1 MYGQEILDQLKYQTD
16 LQFGLR
22 AQPIDISDE
31 AGLVVAPDNFYYYGI
46 MADAAAN
53 AVIEEAKDLN
63 GNTILENF
71 AILAGQRLDGAFT
84 EIRLT
89 SGRVYAQ
96 LAPQYNPYIK
106 IKG

>member
-22 AQPIDISDE
+22 AQPIDIADT
-31 AGLVVAPDNFYYYGI
+31 ATYTAPDNFYYYGI
-46 MADAAAN
+46 MADAASN
-53 AVIEEAKDLN
+53 AVIDSAKDLN
-63 GNTILENF
+63 GNTVLVGY
-71 AILAGQRLDGAFT
+71 AVLAGQRLDGAFT
-84 EIRLT
+84 EIKLT

>member
-22 AQPIDISDE
+22 AQPIDIADT
-31 AGLVVAPDNFYYYGI
+31 ATRVAPDNFYYYGM
-46 MADAAAN
+46 MADAASN
-53 AVIEEAKDLN
+53 AVIDSAKDLN
-63 GNTILENF
+63 GNKVLSGYS
-71 AILAGQRLDGAFT
+71 ILAGQRLDGAFT
-84 EIRLT
+84 EIKLT
-89 SGRVYAQ
+89 SGRVYVQ

>member
-22 AQPIDISDE
+22 AQPIDIADTD
-31 AGLVVAPDNFYYYGI
+31 VRVAPENFYYYGI

-53 AVIEEAKDLN
+53 AVIDSAKDLN
-63 GNTILENF
+63 GNVILEDF
-71 AILAGQRLDGAFT
+71 AVLAGQRLDGAFT
-84 EIRLT
+84 EITLT

-96 LAPQYNPYIK
+96 LAPLYNPYIK